1 MLKEQLADFF
11 KDLGYILKKI
21 FTSRMVPFAAAGAV
35 LFVILIIK
43 LFNMQI
49 VHGDD
54 YTDSYIMKAEK
65 TVTTTGTRGDIYDT
79 NGKLLAYSELAYS
92 VVIEDSGTYTSASV
106 KNASI
111 NAVIAK
117 MIEIIENNGDSID
130 YDFGLA
136 CNESGYYY
144 TVSDNA
150 LLRFLRDMYG
160 RSAIS
165 KLTDDERNSTPAD
178 SAEVLRNR
186 YKIYTAEDVENLK
199 ETEAAKQAKNPKFK
213 LTDYDSLN
221 IYDDITAMKIA
232 YVRYNLAANSYKRY
246 LSFTVS
252 SNVNE
257 HTMAAILENKDI
269 LTGVS
274 IEEDTVRKYNY
285 SEYIAHIIG
294 YTGKVSSDQLEELQA
309 IDSSYDATDIVG
321 KSGIEQQY
329 ETTLSGTK
337 GTRTMLVDNVGRVL
351 EVTNEV
357 EAVAGKDV
365 YLTIDID
372 LQEKIYKLLER
383 RLAEIVVS
391 YLTQSDSPFK
401 DDGQILIPI
410 KDVYFALI
418 NNNVI
423 DIDKIAS
430 SDTAAAQTTYS
441 LFSTQKNTVLAAIN
455 ADLESGDTAYGA
467 QTDDMKSYLKLVRR
481 ILIDDGIIN
490 SDKITA
496 SDDLSKQWTAGN
508 ISLRQYL
515 EGAINNQWVNIYNL
529 DISSDYPTTDE
540 VLASVLDYASDAIA
554 KSTDFDKLIYE
565 YLINNHIL
573 SGREICLLL
582 MEQGAVKYTES
593 EYVNITNGG
602 STFDFLETKIANLDI
617 TPAQLA
623 LDPCSGSCVVEDPN
637 SGSIL
642 AMVSYPS
649 YDINYF
655 SGSINADYYNKLLND
670 KSTPLV
676 NRATQTKIAPGSTFK
691 PLIAVAGLAEGVITP
706 NDTVYCDGIYD
717 KITPNIKCW
726 IHPDKHG
733 SVNTE
738 SALEHSCNEYFCD
751 IGYRLCFTP
760 GGEISFEYGL
770 SREKKYAELLGL
782 GTKTG
787 IQLPESTPQISDYN
801 AVASAIGQ
809 GTNAYTSLNLARY
822 VSTLA
827 NFGTVYNSSIVSRIS
842 DSDGSNV
849 EFTGSTVANTVDIDP
864 SIWTTVRNG
873 MERVITKGVMN
884 PLTSNLPV
892 TIYGKSGTAQEDK
905 TRGDHACYIM
915 YSTDDD
921 GNAELATA
929 VMIPYGHSATHAG
942 VMAYYAMASYY
953 DYELPSSIIFNT
965 SGGFDITE

>member
-35 LFVILIIK
+35 LFAILIIK

-738 SALEHSCNEYFCD
+738 SALEHSCNEYFCE

>member
-35 LFVILIIK
+35 LFAILIIK

>member
-35 LFVILIIK
+35 LFAILIIK

-54 YTDSYIMKAEK
+54 YTNSYIMKAEK

-117 MIEIIENNGDSID
+117 MIEIIEDNGDSID

-274 IEEDTVRKYNY
+274 IEEATVRKYNY

-738 SALEHSCNEYFCD
+738 SALEHSCNEYFCE

>member
-1 MLKEQLADFF
+1 MRRFIISFVSIIILYVLQCTVFKGALLVAGVAPNLMLMFTCIVGFMRGRKSGMITGFAGGMLIDIMSGGMIGFTPLLYLLAGYYNGMFYKEYTKEQMLLPISLVAMCDFSYGLIYYFVTYLMRNRLNLGYYISTVIMPETIYTVVVTIFAYIFVYYINRKLDSIDKKRKAKMLKEQLADFF

-35 LFVILIIK
+35 LFAILIIK

-92 VVIEDSGTYTSASV
+92 VVIEDSGTYTSTSV

-136 CNESGYYY
+136 CNDSGYYY

-285 SEYIAHIIG
+285 SKYIAHIIG

-455 ADLESGDTAYGA
+455 ADLESGDIAYGA

-490 SDKITA
+490 SAKITA
-496 SDDLSKQWTAGN
+496 SDDLSKQWAAGN

-540 VLASVLDYASDAIA
+540 VLACVLDYASDAIA

-565 YLINNHIL
+565 YLIDNHIL
-573 SGREICLLL
+573 SGREVCLIL
-582 MEQGAVKYTES
+582 MEQRAVEYTES

-655 SGSINADYYNKLLND
+655 QVQLMLIIIIN
-670 KSTPLV
+670 
-676 NRATQTKIAPGSTFK
+676 
-691 PLIAVAGLAEGVITP
+691 
-706 NDTVYCDGIYD
+706 C
-717 KITPNIKCW
+717 
-726 IHPDKHG
+726 
-733 SVNTE
+733 
-738 SALEHSCNEYFCD
+738 
-751 IGYRLCFTP
+751 
-760 GGEISFEYGL
+760 
-770 SREKKYAELLGL
+770 
-782 GTKTG
+782 
-787 IQLPESTPQISDYN
+787 
-801 AVASAIGQ
+801 
-809 GTNAYTSLNLARY
+809 
-822 VSTLA
+822 
-827 NFGTVYNSSIVSRIS
+827 
-842 DSDGSNV
+842 
-849 EFTGSTVANTVDIDP
+849 
-864 SIWTTVRNG
+864 
-873 MERVITKGVMN
+873 
-884 PLTSNLPV
+884 
-892 TIYGKSGTAQEDK
+892 
-905 TRGDHACYIM
+905 
-915 YSTDDD
+915 
-921 GNAELATA
+921 
-929 VMIPYGHSATHAG
+929 
-942 VMAYYAMASYY
+942 
-953 DYELPSSIIFNT
+953 
-965 SGGFDITE
+965 

>member
-35 LFVILIIK
+35 LFAILIIK

-92 VVIEDSGTYTSASV
+92 VVIEDSGTYTSTSV
-106 KNASI
+106 KNTSI

>member
-35 LFVILIIK
+35 LFAILIIK

-92 VVIEDSGTYTSASV
+92 VVIEDSGTYTSTSV

-160 RSAIS
+160 QSAIS

-565 YLINNHIL
+565 YLIDNHIL
-573 SGREICLLL
+573 SGREVCLLL

-623 LDPCSGSCVVEDPN
+623 P
-637 SGSIL
+637 
-642 AMVSYPS
+642 
-649 YDINYF
+649 
-655 SGSINADYYNKLLND
+655 
-670 KSTPLV
+670 
-676 NRATQTKIAPGSTFK
+676 QTKIAPGSTFK

-849 EFTGSTVANTVDIDP
+849 EFIGSTVANTVDIDP

>member
-35 LFVILIIK
+35 LFAILIIK

-92 VVIEDSGTYTSASV
+92 VVIEDSGTYTSTSV

-199 ETEAAKQAKNPKFK
+199 KAEAAKQAKNPKFK

-221 IYDDITAMKIA
+221 IYDDITAMRIA

-540 VLASVLDYASDAIA
+540 VLASVLDYASDAIT

-849 EFTGSTVANTVDIDP
+849 EFIGSTVANTVDIDP

>member
-1 MLKEQLADFF
+1 MLVCLFCAGVQAQKTA
-11 KDLGYILKKI
+11 KI
-21 FTSRMVPFAAAGAV
+21 KATAV
-35 LFVILIIK
+35 
-43 LFNMQI
+43 
-49 VHGDD
+49 
-54 YTDSYIMKAEK
+54 
-65 TVTTTGTRGDIYDT
+65 
-79 NGKLLAYSELAYS
+79 
-92 VVIEDSGTYTSASV
+92 
-106 KNASI
+106 
-111 NAVIAK
+111 
-117 MIEIIENNGDSID
+117 
-130 YDFGLA
+130 
-136 CNESGYYY
+136 
-144 TVSDNA
+144 
-150 LLRFLRDMYG
+150 
-160 RSAIS
+160 
-165 KLTDDERNSTPAD
+165 
-178 SAEVLRNR
+178 
-186 YKIYTAEDVENLK
+186 
-199 ETEAAKQAKNPKFK
+199 
-213 LTDYDSLN
+213 
-221 IYDDITAMKIA
+221 
-232 YVRYNLAANSYKRY
+232 
-246 LSFTVS
+246 
-252 SNVNE
+252 
-257 HTMAAILENKDI
+257 
-269 LTGVS
+269 
-274 IEEDTVRKYNY
+274 
-285 SEYIAHIIG
+285 G

>member
-1 MLKEQLADFF
+1 
-11 KDLGYILKKI
+11 
-21 FTSRMVPFAAAGAV
+21 
-35 LFVILIIK
+35 
-43 LFNMQI
+43 
-49 VHGDD
+49 
-54 YTDSYIMKAEK
+54 
-65 TVTTTGTRGDIYDT
+65 
-79 NGKLLAYSELAYS
+79 
-92 VVIEDSGTYTSASV
+92 
-106 KNASI
+106 
-111 NAVIAK
+111 
-117 MIEIIENNGDSID
+117 
-130 YDFGLA
+130 
-136 CNESGYYY
+136 
-144 TVSDNA
+144 
-150 LLRFLRDMYG
+150 MYG

-285 SEYIAHIIG
+285 SKYIAHIIG

-455 ADLESGDTAYGA
+455 ADLESGDIAYGA

-490 SDKITA
+490 SAKITA
-496 SDDLSKQWTAGN
+496 SDDLSKQWAAGN

-540 VLASVLDYASDAIA
+540 VLACVLDYASDAIA

-565 YLINNHIL
+565 YLIDNHIL
-573 SGREICLLL
+573 SGREVCLIL
-582 MEQGAVKYTES
+582 MEQRAVEYTES

-655 SGSINADYYNKLLND
+655 QVQLMLIIIIN
-670 KSTPLV
+670 
-676 NRATQTKIAPGSTFK
+676 
-691 PLIAVAGLAEGVITP
+691 
-706 NDTVYCDGIYD
+706 C
-717 KITPNIKCW
+717 
-726 IHPDKHG
+726 
-733 SVNTE
+733 
-738 SALEHSCNEYFCD
+738 
-751 IGYRLCFTP
+751 
-760 GGEISFEYGL
+760 
-770 SREKKYAELLGL
+770 
-782 GTKTG
+782 
-787 IQLPESTPQISDYN
+787 
-801 AVASAIGQ
+801 
-809 GTNAYTSLNLARY
+809 
-822 VSTLA
+822 
-827 NFGTVYNSSIVSRIS
+827 
-842 DSDGSNV
+842 
-849 EFTGSTVANTVDIDP
+849 
-864 SIWTTVRNG
+864 
-873 MERVITKGVMN
+873 
-884 PLTSNLPV
+884 
-892 TIYGKSGTAQEDK
+892 
-905 TRGDHACYIM
+905 
-915 YSTDDD
+915 
-921 GNAELATA
+921 
-929 VMIPYGHSATHAG
+929 
-942 VMAYYAMASYY
+942 
-953 DYELPSSIIFNT
+953 
-965 SGGFDITE
+965 

>member
-35 LFVILIIK
+35 LFAILIIK

-54 YTDSYIMKAEK
+54 YTNSYIMKAEK

-199 ETEAAKQAKNPKFK
+199 ETESAKQAKNPKFK

-554 KSTDFDKLIYE
+554 KSTDFDKLIYK

-655 SGSINADYYNKLLND
+655 SGSINADYYKKLLND

-738 SALEHSCNEYFCD
+738 SALEHSCNEYFCE

-849 EFTGSTVANTVDIDP
+849 EFIGSTVANTVDIDP

>member
-35 LFVILIIK
+35 LFAILIIK

-65 TVTTTGTRGDIYDT
+65 TVTTTGTRGNIYDT

-92 VVIEDSGTYTSASV
+92 VVIEDSGTYTSTAV
-106 KNASI
+106 KNTSV

-117 MIEIIENNGDSID
+117 MIEIIEDNGDSVD

-165 KLTDDERNSTPAD
+165 KLTDDERNSTPAT
-178 SAEVLRNR
+178 AAKVLRNR
-186 YKIYTAEDVENLK
+186 YKIYTKEDVEDLK
-199 ETEAAKQAKNPKFK
+199 KTEAAKQAKNPKFK

-309 IDSSYDATDIVG
+309 VDSSYDATDVVG

-337 GTRTMLVDNVGRVL
+337 GTRTMLVDNVGRIL

-372 LQEKIYKLLER
+372 LQEKVYKLLER

-455 ADLESGDTAYGA
+455 ADLASGDTAYGA

-481 ILIDDGIIN
+481 ILIDDGILN
-490 SDKITA
+490 SDKISA
-496 SDDLSKQWTAGN
+496 SDDLSKQWAAGS

-529 DISSDYPTTDE
+529 DISSDYPTTEE
-540 VLASVLDYASDAIA
+540 VLASVIDYASDAIA

-565 YLINNHIL
+565 YLIDNHIL
-573 SGREICLLL
+573 SGREVCLIL
-582 MEQGAVKYTES
+582 MEQGAVEYTES
-593 EYVNITNGG
+593 EYVNIVNGG

-655 SGSINADYYNKLLND
+655 SGSIDADYYNKLLND

-726 IHPDKHG
+726 VHPGKHG

-738 SALEHSCNEYFCD
+738 SALEHSCNEYFCE

-760 GGEISFEYGL
+760 GGEMSFEYGL

-849 EFTGSTVANTVDIDP
+849 QFIEPTVANTVDIDP

-873 MERVITKGVMN
+873 MKRVITEGVMN

>member
-1 MLKEQLADFF
+1 M
-11 KDLGYILKKI
+11 
-21 FTSRMVPFAAAGAV
+21 
-35 LFVILIIK
+35 
-43 LFNMQI
+43 
-49 VHGDD
+49 
-54 YTDSYIMKAEK
+54 
-65 TVTTTGTRGDIYDT
+65 
-79 NGKLLAYSELAYS
+79 
-92 VVIEDSGTYTSASV
+92 
-106 KNASI
+106 
-111 NAVIAK
+111 
-117 MIEIIENNGDSID
+117 
-130 YDFGLA
+130 
-136 CNESGYYY
+136 
-144 TVSDNA
+144 
-150 LLRFLRDMYG
+150 
-160 RSAIS
+160 
-165 KLTDDERNSTPAD
+165 
-178 SAEVLRNR
+178 
-186 YKIYTAEDVENLK
+186 
-199 ETEAAKQAKNPKFK
+199 
-213 LTDYDSLN
+213 
-221 IYDDITAMKIA
+221 
-232 YVRYNLAANSYKRY
+232 
-246 LSFTVS
+246 
-252 SNVNE
+252 
-257 HTMAAILENKDI
+257 
-269 LTGVS
+269 
-274 IEEDTVRKYNY
+274 
-285 SEYIAHIIG
+285 
-294 YTGKVSSDQLEELQA
+294 SSDQLEELQA

-655 SGSINADYYNKLLND
+655 
-670 KSTPLV
+670 
-676 NRATQTKIAPGSTFK
+676 
-691 PLIAVAGLAEGVITP
+691 
-706 NDTVYCDGIYD
+706 
-717 KITPNIKCW
+717 
-726 IHPDKHG
+726 
-733 SVNTE
+733 
-738 SALEHSCNEYFCD
+738 
-751 IGYRLCFTP
+751 
-760 GGEISFEYGL
+760 
-770 SREKKYAELLGL
+770 
-782 GTKTG
+782 
-787 IQLPESTPQISDYN
+787 
-801 AVASAIGQ
+801 
-809 GTNAYTSLNLARY
+809 
-822 VSTLA
+822 
-827 NFGTVYNSSIVSRIS
+827 
-842 DSDGSNV
+842 
-849 EFTGSTVANTVDIDP
+849 
-864 SIWTTVRNG
+864 
-873 MERVITKGVMN
+873 RV
-884 PLTSNLPV
+884 PLTPII
-892 TIYGKSGTAQEDK
+892 TIN
-905 TRGDHACYIM
+905 C
-915 YSTDDD
+915 
-921 GNAELATA
+921 
-929 VMIPYGHSATHAG
+929 
-942 VMAYYAMASYY
+942 
-953 DYELPSSIIFNT
+953 
-965 SGGFDITE
+965 